1 MQQFRADFHIDLCT
15 EFLIVTRILM
25 ACGHLQLV
33 LPNRTTLQLPAKR
46 V

>member
-1 MQQFRADFHIDLCT
+1 VQQFRADFHIDLCT
-15 EFLIVTRILM
+15 EVLIVTRILM
-25 ACGHLQLV
+25 ACNMQLV